1 MPVDNPVETIGAAR
15 ARLARLAA
23 IRAMLCAVA
32 PALTAIALGL
42 LLEPIGSLTWARYGY
57 SLAPDRAN
65 VLSLALVGAGIVVL
79 AAGLVIAFRAY
90 RRADD
95 FVSAAAELDDR
106 LECNQEI
113 VTFATLA
120 DPSAPESGRARRT
133 PLFPILWRRAIALFG
148 GLDVRR
154 EFRLEVGEPLKRSSI
169 FAGVVALAMVL
180 ATLGLVR
187 APTPANREAAKL
199 RAIAEEIAKTATGPG
214 DTALA
219 DKIRA
224 AADAL
229 ESPELPPEE
238 KKKRIEDAMREANH
252 AAEKRNI
259 SEAGKNQAAGKSTAQ
274 SGKGNGKSQGQGNSS
289 GTGSG
294 QAKAGTGSGQT
305 AGGNNPGSGNGGAGN
320 NSGKNDG
327 GNGSAK
333 NDKND
338 RNKGANSN
346 IELNN
351 ELAKAEAQ
359 VETPNAKNPGP
370 DSKPGNDKNQSGA
383 NKPGDKPDL
392 NGGSQPDPNRPG
404 EIPRPGA
411 NGDRNVPSAGG
422 NPKNNRDMGS
432 NMGDTHLGEMP
443 TSTNAQRFLKPGEK
457 GSTVDIK
464 DARYVMFR
472 LPGAPTSGN
481 GGRTVLDADQPK
493 ATTAYVNAPL
503 APSAD
508 DAPPDE
514 RQLVPP
520 RYRDMIH

>member
-79 AAGLVIAFRAY
+79 AAGLVMAFRAY

-259 SEAGKNQAAGKSTAQ
+259 SEAGKNQAAANPPRRAGRATARARARATLPAPAAVRPRRARDPDRLRAATTPVRAMAAPATTPARTTAATALRKTTRTIGTRAPIRTSSSTT
-274 SGKGNGKSQGQGNSS
+274 NSPKPKRRS
-289 GTGSG
+289 RPLT
-294 QAKAGTGSGQT
+294 
-305 AGGNNPGSGNGGAGN
+305 
-320 NSGKNDG
+320 
-327 GNGSAK
+327 
-333 NDKND
+333 
-338 RNKGANSN
+338 RR
-346 IELNN
+346 I
-351 ELAKAEAQ
+351 
-359 VETPNAKNPGP
+359 PGP
-370 DSKPGNDKNQSGA
+370 TASLA
-383 NKPGDKPDL
+383 TT
-392 NGGSQPDPNRPG
+392 RT
-404 EIPRPGA
+404 RA
-411 NGDRNVPSAGG
+411 
-422 NPKNNRDMGS
+422 
-432 NMGDTHLGEMP
+432 
-443 TSTNAQRFLKPGEK
+443 
-457 GSTVDIK
+457 
-464 DARYVMFR
+464 
-472 LPGAPTSGN
+472 APTS
-481 GGRTVLDADQPK
+481 P
-493 ATTAYVNAPL
+493 ATSP
-503 APSAD
+503 
-508 DAPPDE
+508 
-514 RQLVPP
+514 
-520 RYRDMIH
+520 I